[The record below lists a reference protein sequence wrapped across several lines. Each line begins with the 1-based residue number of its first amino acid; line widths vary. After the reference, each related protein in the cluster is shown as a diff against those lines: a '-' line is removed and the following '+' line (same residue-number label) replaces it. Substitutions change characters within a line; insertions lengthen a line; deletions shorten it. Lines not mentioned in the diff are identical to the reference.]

1 MNYET
6 LGKVIANLRK
16 EKGVTQ
22 EDLAKKVGISTQA
35 VSKWE
40 CGGMPDAELLP
51 QIADYFN
58 VSIDRLFGR
67 EESNYSDLK
76 AKIAQHISSF
86 EQEERFNQAM
96 EYCWEI
102 EKALGGVKGIT
113 RPLKLELDV
122 NQDNYTHSQ
131 MQFQS
136 GISTFS
142 LSKNMPY
149 FFIMPEP
156 VDGWEKGF
164 LKREEYVNL
173 FKLLGDSDVLNSL
186 FLLYKRDNKP
196 FTVRLLETNLK
207 ISAEKAK
214 QLIET
219 LKLYKLVTETEIDL
233 DDVVQ
238 TIYNFTPNP
247 AFIFLLAITKE
258 IIKRPNHFI
267 NFCTSRDKNYL

>member
-96 EYCWEI
+96 EYCWE
-102 EKALGGVKGIT
+102 
-113 RPLKLELDV
+113 
-122 NQDNYTHSQ
+122 
-131 MQFQS
+131 
-136 GISTFS
+136 
-142 LSKNMPY
+142 
-149 FFIMPEP
+149 
-156 VDGWEKGF
+156 KGF

-186 FLLYKRDNKP
+186 FLLYKRDNNP

-238 TIYNFTPNP
+238 TIYNFNPNP